1 MSFLFK
7 KKLRKEKLSLMKNK
21 KGLEL
26 EVLGK
31 IIIALVIL
39 VLLIIGIVIL
49 TGKGSGALSYI
60 KDLFRS

>member
-1 MSFLFK
+1 M
-7 KKLRKEKLSLMKNK
+7 NK

-49 TGKGSGALSYI
+49 TGKGSSALNYI
-60 KDLFRS
+60 KDLFRF